1 MSQRELAEPGIS
13 YAYLS
18 RIEAGQRAP
27 SLKALR
33 IVARKLGVTPEHL
46 ETGAAVSVAT
56 ARELRATEAELR
68 LRVDDDPSHAE
79 AIFRDL
85 VDEARAEGE
94 HSLEVRARLGVGLA
108 RAGRGELREA
118 IFHLELAFSTET
130 LS

>member
-1 MSQRELAEPGIS
+1 MTDEPEEKIGERIRRLRLERGLSQRELAEPGIS

-46 ETGAAVSVAT
+46 ETGTSVSLAAD
-56 ARELRATEAELR
+56 RELRATEAELR
-68 LRVDDDPSHAE
+68 LRVDEDPSHAE

-85 VDEARAEGE
+85 VDEARAE
-94 HSLEVRARLGVGLA
+94 
-108 RAGRGELREA
+108 
-118 IFHLELAFSTET
+118 
-130 LS
+130 